1 MFGLGW
7 PELVIVLVIILVIF
21 GPKRLPQLGKS
32 LGQTIRAIRKGS
44 ETADEEEEG
53 PAADK
58 AETAKKEA
66 PPEDEEE

>member
-7 PELVIVLVIILVIF
+7 PELVIVLVIVLVIF

-53 PAADK
+53 PAAEK
-58 AETAKKEA
+58 AETTKKEA

>member
-7 PELVIVLVIILVIF
+7 PELVIVLVIVLVIF

-44 ETADEEEEG
+44 EAADEEEEG
-53 PAADK
+53 PASDK
-58 AETAKKEA
+58 AETTKKEA